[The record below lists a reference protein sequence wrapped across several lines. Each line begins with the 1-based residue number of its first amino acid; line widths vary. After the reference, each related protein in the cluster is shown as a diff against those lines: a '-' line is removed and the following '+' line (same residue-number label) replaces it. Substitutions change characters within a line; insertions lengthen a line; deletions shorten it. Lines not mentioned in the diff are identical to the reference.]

1 MKNLV
6 LFTLAL
12 MLLCGKASAQTVT
25 VADVDA
31 LPGEKVSFVLN
42 LHGGKADTYTSLQFD
57 ATFPEGFATTGN
69 YTISSLWPNASA
81 TVGDVIDGY
90 ATIPVSSADEITRTD
105 VEGLLSVEFKV
116 AENVA
121 LGDYDVTLSKI
132 TFGYGFVDKDIAPDV
147 TFRVHVA
154 NTVVLDENATTP
166 PKARENVGVRVKRT
180 IKANEWSTIC
190 LPFAMTEAQC
200 KEAFGDDVELADFTS
215 YDIEQNEAKE
225 TVGITV
231 NFADVTAIEAN
242 HPYIIK
248 VGADISEFSVDGVT
262 IAPDE
267 EGAYTQFDN
276 GETGRKQVIY
286 GWFVGTY
293 HADTTVPADCLFLS
307 DNNFWYSAGQ
317 TKMKAFRAYFELNDK
332 LTHPADD
339 TQADSRLRLH
349 IIPGETT
356 GIAEKSSAVRL
367 GHTATYDLQGRRVT
381 SPRGKGLYISE
392 GRKIIVK

>member
-190 LPFAMTEAQC
+190 LPFAMSEAQC
-200 KEAFGDDVELADFTS
+200 HAAFGDDVQLGDFCDTQS
-215 YDIEQNEAKE
+215 EYDGDNV
-225 TVGITV
+225 VGISLSFEDATK
-231 NFADVTAIEAN
+231 IEAN

-248 VGADISEFSVDGVT
+248 VSQPVTEFTVDGVD
-262 IAPDE
+262 IDPAEDDALVE
-267 EGAYTQFDN
+267 VDN
-276 GETGRKQVIY
+276 GETGRRRVVY
-286 GWFVGTY
+286 GSMYGTY
-293 HADTTVPADCLFLS
+293 HAQTELEELSLFLNS
-307 DNNFWYSAGQ
+307 NKFWYSKGL
-317 TKMKAFRAYFELNDK
+317 TKMKAFRAYFVLLDV
-332 LTHPADD
+332 LTDVESAN
-339 TQADSRLRLH
+339 ARVCFSINNEDSAAG
-349 IIPGETT
+349 IKGKETA
-356 GIAEKSSAVRL
+356 GRCGK
-367 GHTATYDLQGRRVT
+367 TYTLQGLSVQHMKKGVYI
-381 SPRGKGLYISE
+381 RGGKKL
-392 GRKIIVK
+392 IVK